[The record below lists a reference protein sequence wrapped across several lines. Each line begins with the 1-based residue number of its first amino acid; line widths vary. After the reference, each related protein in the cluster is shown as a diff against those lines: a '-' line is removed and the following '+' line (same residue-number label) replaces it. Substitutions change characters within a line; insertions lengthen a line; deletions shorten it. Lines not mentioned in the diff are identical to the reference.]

1 MLALLVFGPMAGA
14 VVSFICGKYNKTA
27 RDVVAGVVAT
37 LEVVLLA
44 VLGVSVLSGG
54 EVVCL
59 LPGICQMGMNFKLDG
74 FRLLYGMVA
83 AFMWMMTTIFSPEYF
98 AHYRNRNRYYFFVL
112 MTLGATVGVF
122 LSADLFTTFINF
134 EIMSFTS
141 YVWVA
146 QEEKPE
152 ALRAAETYLAVAVIG
167 GMVMLMGIFMLYFK
181 VGTLEIDKLYE
192 ACAAC
197 PDKAVLY
204 AAGACMLFG
213 FGAKAG
219 MFPLHIWL
227 PKAHPVAPAPSS
239 ALLSGILT
247 KSGIYGVLAVSC
259 NIFRHD
265 KAWGTLILALGV
277 VTMFLGAFI
286 ALFSINLKRTLA
298 CSSMSQIG
306 FILVGVGMQGL
317 LGEENALAV
326 RGTVLHMVNHS
337 MIKLIL
343 FMCAGVIY
351 FNIHKLELNDIRGFG
366 RGKKL
371 LTACFAVGGLSI
383 SGFPL
388 FSGYVSKTLLH
399 ESIVEFAEEIAE
411 VASMADAHT
420 LIKTAEWIFLL
431 TGGMT
436 FAYMLKLFICVFVE
450 KNSDAAIQ
458 ASFDERGKKYMK
470 PLSAFAITLPSVILF
485 VMGIL
490 PYATMNK
497 MAHLALEFMAGEEPH
512 EFVNY
517 FSLGNLKGGAISL
530 TIGLVLYFGFI
541 RTVLIKKSYVN
552 PDEGVTRS
560 YVNSDAD
567 SNSILNEQR
576 SGAGEKSLSYVN
588 LWPEWLDLENLI
600 YRPLI
605 QHIIPFIGAF
615 VLRCFDKVTDGV
627 IALTQKTILSEAKPR
642 KAIAYGNTFTYV
654 FGTIMNVVS
663 AFLNV
668 TVRRNKPVKV
678 NYIERLAVAYNAATR
693 TMRIAALSVSYGL
706 LLFAAGLI
714 ITLVYLITIME
725 RFL

>member
-14 VVSFICGKYNKTA
+14 LVSYVCGKYNKAA
-27 RDVVAGVVAT
+27 RDAAAGLITT
-37 LEVVLLA
+37 LEVVILA
-44 VLGVSVLSGG
+44 VLGFSVLSGS
-54 EVVCL
+54 EVVCS
-59 LPGICQMGMNFKLDG
+59 LPGICGMGMNFRLDG

-122 LSADLFTTFINF
+122 VSADLFTTFICF

-181 VGTLEIDKLYE
+181 VGTLEIDKLYD
-192 ACAAC
+192 ACLAC
-197 PDKAVLY
+197 PEKAVLY

-265 KAWGTLILALGV
+265 PAWGTLILALGV

-286 ALFSINLKRTLA
+286 ALFSVNLKRTLA

-306 FILVGVGMQGL
+306 FILVGIGMQGL

-343 FMCAGVIY
+343 FMCAGVVY
-351 FNIHKLELNDIRGFG
+351 FNIHKLDLNDIRGFG

-399 ESIVEFAEEIAE
+399 ESIVEFAHELHGTDMY
-411 VASMADAHT
+411 SM
-420 LIKTAEWIFLL
+420 IKGAEWIFLL

-436 FAYMLKLFICVFVE
+436 FAYMLKLFVCVFVE
-450 KNSDAAIQ
+450 KNGET
-458 ASFDERGKKYMK
+458 ASQEAFDKKNSGYMK
-470 PLSAFAITLPSVILF
+470 PMSAFAIALPSVMLF

-490 PYATMNK
+490 PYATMNRL
-497 MAHLALEFMAGEEPH
+497 AHMALEFMAGEEPA

-530 TIGLVLYFGFI
+530 TIGLILYFGFI
-541 RTVLIKKSYVN
+541 RTALIRKGN
-552 PDEGVTRS
+552 
-560 YVNSDAD
+560 
-567 SNSILNEQR
+567 
-576 SGAGEKSLSYVN
+576 YVN
-588 LWPEWLDLENLI
+588 LWPVWLDLENMI

-605 QHIIPFIGAF
+605 QHIIPFIGAL
-615 VLRCFDKVTDGV
+615 VLRCFDKMADGA
-627 IALTQKTILSEAKPR
+627 IALVRATILREARPW

-654 FGTIMNVVS
+654 FGTIMNAVS
-663 AFLNV
+663 ALLNM
-668 TVRRNKPVKV
+668 TVRRKKPVRV
-678 NYIERLAVAYNAATR
+678 NHIERLAVAYNAATR

-714 ITLVYLITIME
+714 ITLVYLILIME
-725 RFL
+725 RYM